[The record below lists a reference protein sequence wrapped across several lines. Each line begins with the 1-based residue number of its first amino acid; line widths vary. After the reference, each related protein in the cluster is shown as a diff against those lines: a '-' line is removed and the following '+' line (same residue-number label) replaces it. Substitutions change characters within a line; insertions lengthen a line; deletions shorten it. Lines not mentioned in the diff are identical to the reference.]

1 MENFLDIKKAFENVP
16 DEVLEVLRFGTG
28 EGSEEIIQM
37 VADVNEDMDKK
48 EELSYPQIFE
58 TISEKYPK
66 LNDFANLV
74 KNVAIGQQKL
84 DDQEDEEIADKIM
97 EEGVTSETFKD
108 DVKK

>member
-16 DEVLEVLRFGTG
+16 DEILEVLSFGTG

-37 VADVNEDMDKK
+37 VADVDEDTDKK
-48 EELSYPQIFE
+48 EELSYPQIFD

-84 DDQEDEEIADKIM
+84 DDQEDEEFVDKIM
-97 EEGVTSETFKD
+97 EEGITSETFKD

>member
-74 KNVAIGQQKL
+74 MNVGKAQQKL
-84 DDQEDEEIADKIM
+84 DDQEDEDFADLLQ
-97 EEGVTSETFKD
+97 
-108 DVKK
+108 